1 MPDTLSIKFLHQ
13 VVQKPK
19 CLIGASIYQVIRYTI
34 RRKFLV
40 CAGFQKA
47 QGLKTREKMANFN
60 LG

>member
-1 MPDTLSIKFLHQ
+1 MRDTLSIQFLHQ

-19 CLIGASIYQVIRYTI
+19 FLTGASIYQVIRDTI

-40 CAGFQKA
+40 CAGCQRA